1 MTPEQYCNFLNLPYN
16 KKRPESTSHGKN
28 PSDHGMPPNA
38 NQMLAR
44 ILSDYFTECFGS
56 GSAISEE
63 QRINWATL
71 RRILESG
78 SYFKERDTA
87 EVTATDI
94 ESSGFSGDAI
104 EFGPLVENGDGSID
118 GSYDDDDDDDDVN
131 DDNDD
136 FDLGDAVDQGF
147 NGDAFEAS
155 ASVGRKRN
163 LNVPASSEISKVAKT
178 TRGKGQTP
186 LVLSSSSSPSSSLGR
201 SASSRS
207 GLGNSFSTSSSGIGI
222 TLSTKSKSTSD
233 ARNQAKS
240 KPPGDGATAP
250 TALAKSAIT
259 DVTHRT
265 SSSSSSSSGSV
276 GSSSFVSQTTSTVP
290 DQAKSNNRGQR
301 AKTPAAFVGKRNE
314 GQIDDIAVEAGS
326 DREGQIDGIG
336 GDYTVPHDITKANEA
351 AMVTRFG
358 RMKAWSGSKNR
369 PSAYRDATFASN
381 EKELFYGQCEHP
393 RCSVTLTFRQSTYG
407 KNACKDCAL
416 APFDGIY
423 PNRYR
428 QFCPHHL
435 SNHDKF
441 HGDSLK
447 PREMNK
453 FEREY
458 QRGTGSLDIYYHNEL
473 GFDSGM

>member
-1 MTPEQYCNFLNLPYN
+1 M
-16 KKRPESTSHGKN
+16 
-28 PSDHGMPPNA
+28 
-38 NQMLAR
+38 
-44 ILSDYFTECFGS
+44 
-56 GSAISEE
+56 
-63 QRINWATL
+63 
-71 RRILESG
+71 
-78 SYFKERDTA
+78 
-87 EVTATDI
+87 
-94 ESSGFSGDAI
+94 
-104 EFGPLVENGDGSID
+104 
-118 GSYDDDDDDDDVN
+118 
-131 DDNDD
+131 
-136 FDLGDAVDQGF
+136 
-147 NGDAFEAS
+147 
-155 ASVGRKRN
+155 
-163 LNVPASSEISKVAKT
+163 
-178 TRGKGQTP
+178 
-186 LVLSSSSSPSSSLGR
+186 
-201 SASSRS
+201 
-207 GLGNSFSTSSSGIGI
+207 
-222 TLSTKSKSTSD
+222 
-233 ARNQAKS
+233 
-240 KPPGDGATAP
+240 
-250 TALAKSAIT
+250 AKSANT
-259 DVTHRT
+259 DGTHRT

-301 AKTPAAFVGKRNE
+301 AKTFVGKRNE

-435 SNHDKF
+435 SNHEKF
-441 HGDSLK
+441 HGDPLK

-453 FEREY
+453 FEREH
-458 QRGTGSLDIYYHNEL
+458 QRVTGSLDIYYHNEL